1 MARKMRAYGENEH
14 PGKYVLD
21 DYRWSRNHHKAVAIR
36 RWKRHLKK
44 KARSYMRQRL
54 HKEMDLTGI
63 EPVSKNHSAVL
74 LRA

>member
-21 DYRWSRNHHKAVAIR
+21 DYVYSRNHTKAVTIR

-54 HKEMDLTGI
+54 HKEMEG
-63 EPVSKNHSAVL
+63 KCYGY
-74 LRA
+74 

>member
-21 DYRWSRNHHKAVAIR
+21 DYVYFRNHTKAVTIR

-54 HKEMDLTGI
+54 HK
-63 EPVSKNHSAVL
+63 
-74 LRA
+74 

>member
-21 DYRWSRNHHKAVAIR
+21 DYVYSRNHTKAVAIR

-44 KARSYMRQRL
+44 KARSNMRQRL
-54 HKEMDLTGI
+54 HNRLSE
-63 EPVSKNHSAVL
+63 S
-74 LRA
+74 